1 MLPRVASRTNSMEI
15 PTPDLKF
22 ISISIMSTVIVNS
35 NDVTTSVYIDWMKE
49 TKPLLSFPYSLI
61 DLTKNVYSL
70 PAVKEDTRWLSAPI
84 APTRHSQLPSKGS
97 FQITMV

>member
-1 MLPRVASRTNSMEI
+1 MLPRVAFKTSSMEI
-15 PTPDLKF
+15 PTPDLKS

-61 DLTKNVYSL
+61 DLTKNVYSF
-70 PAVKEDTRWLSAPI
+70 PAVKDDTR
-84 APTRHSQLPSKGS
+84 
-97 FQITMV
+97 